1 MVMELNLVDF
11 QEIKEWV
18 KLDLTISKSLKLQLI
33 NLIFGTSQ
41 SINLTPLKKQFI
53 NTVSSH
59 SNFLKLMYSK

>member
-1 MVMELNLVDF
+1 MNKHPENILP
-11 QEIKEWV
+11 I
-18 KLDLTISKSLKLQLI
+18 KLDLTISKSSKLQLI

-41 SINLTPLKKQFI
+41 SINLTPLKKQLI